1 MRIRPVGAHALLL
14 DCTTTTDD
22 GVPDDVPEVDLV
34 EAWRA
39 ELWRRREQGDLV
51 AVEIVPAAGTV
62 LLDGLPDPSATAE
75 QLARWAGDV
84 AAATNRPDRLA
95 APTAAPPADGDA
107 TAPPADGDATARP
120 ADGDATAPP
129 ADGDATARP
138 ADGDATARPADGDAT
153 ARATDRDATALP
165 ADRDAVARV
174 SGLDA
179 TAGTPDRAATE
190 VVVPVCFDGPDL
202 PTVAEYWN
210 VDVPTVLRRLT
221 STRFRVAFCGFAP
234 GFPYLT
240 GLPAELALPRLA
252 TPRPR
257 VPAGSVALAGPYA
270 GIYPGASPGGW
281 QLVGRTELVLFDV
294 HADPPARLGP
304 GTSVRMVAT

>member
-14 DCTTTTDD
+14 DCTTTATDD
-22 GVPDDVPEVDLV
+22 DVPDDVPAVDLV

-39 ELWRRREQGDLV
+39 ELWRRREEGDLV
-51 AVEIVPAAGTV
+51 AIEIVPAASTV
-62 LLDGLPDPSATAE
+62 LLDGLPDPTTTAE
-75 QLARWAGDV
+75 QLTRWAGNV
-84 AAATNRPDRLA
+84 AAATNRPARLA
-95 APTAAPPADGDA
+95 APTPSG
-107 TAPPADGDATARP
+107 TS
-120 ADGDATAPP
+120 
-129 ADGDATARP
+129 
-138 ADGDATARPADGDAT
+138 
-153 ARATDRDATALP
+153 DRDAIARAGGRDAIARAGGRDAIAGTGG
-165 ADRDAVARV
+165 RDAVAR
-174 SGLDA
+174 
-179 TAGTPDRAATE
+179 TDRVATE

-202 PTVAEYWN
+202 PAVAEYWN
-210 VDVPTVLRRLT
+210 VDVPAVLRRLT
-221 STRFRVAFCGFAP
+221 GTRFRVAFCGFAP

>member
-14 DCTTTTDD
+14 DCTTTTTTD
-22 GVPDDVPEVDLV
+22 DDVPEVELV

-51 AVEIVPAAGTV
+51 AVEIVPAASTV
-62 LLDGLPDPSATAE
+62 LLDGLPDPTATAE
-75 QLARWAGDV
+75 QLTRWAGDV
-84 AAATNRPDRLA
+84 VAATHRPAAA
-95 APTAAPPADGDA
+95 
-107 TAPPADGDATARP
+107 
-120 ADGDATAPP
+120 
-129 ADGDATARP
+129 
-138 ADGDATARPADGDAT
+138 
-153 ARATDRDATALP
+153 
-165 ADRDAVARV
+165 DAVARTT
-174 SGLDA
+174 G
-179 TAGTPDRAATE
+179 RAATE
-190 VVVPVCFDGPDL
+190 VVVPVRFDGPDL
-202 PTVAEYWN
+202 PTVAEHWN
-210 VDVPTVLRRLT
+210 VDVPVVLRRLT
-221 STRFRVAFCGFAP
+221 DTRFRVAFCGFAP

-270 GIYPGASPGGW
+270 GIYPSASPGGW
-281 QLVGRTELVLFDV
+281 QLVGSTELVLFDV

>member
-14 DCTTTTDD
+14 DCTTDD
-22 GVPDDVPEVDLV
+22 DVPDHDVPEVDLV

-51 AVEIVPAAGTV
+51 AVDIVPAASTV
-62 LLDGLPDPSATAE
+62 LLDGLPDPTATAE
-75 QLARWAGDV
+75 QLTRWAGDV
-84 AAATNRPDRLA
+84 AAATNRPA
-95 APTAAPPADGDA
+95 AA
-107 TAPPADGDATARP
+107 
-120 ADGDATAPP
+120 
-129 ADGDATARP
+129 
-138 ADGDATARPADGDAT
+138 
-153 ARATDRDATALP
+153 
-165 ADRDAVARV
+165 DAVAR
-174 SGLDA
+174 
-179 TAGTPDRAATE
+179 TADRAATE

-202 PTVAEYWN
+202 PTVAEHWN
-210 VDVPTVLRRLT
+210 VDVPAVLRRLT
-221 STRFRVAFCGFAP
+221 GTRFRVAFCGFAP

-281 QLVGRTELVLFDV
+281 QLVGSTELVLFDV

>member
-14 DCTTTTDD
+14 DCAAPADI
-22 GVPDDVPEVDLV
+22 PEAEADIPEAVLV

-39 ELWRRREQGDLV
+39 ELWRRRERGDLV
-51 AVEIVPAAGTV
+51 AVEIVPAARTV
-62 LLDGLPDPSATAE
+62 LLDGLPDPTTTAE
-75 QLARWAGDV
+75 QLIRWAHAV
-84 AAATNRPDRLA
+84 TAATTRPDQA
-95 APTAAPPADGDA
+95 NADAKTEAKADPDAHAQAEDHDVTASTNADASTSTSTSTNAGAIDG
-107 TAPPADGDATARP
+107 ADDG
-120 ADGDATAPP
+120 AD
-129 ADGDATARP
+129 
-138 ADGDATARPADGDAT
+138 
-153 ARATDRDATALP
+153 
-165 ADRDAVARV
+165 
-174 SGLDA
+174 
-179 TAGTPDRAATE
+179 

-202 PTVAEYWN
+202 PAVAEHWG
-210 VDVPTVLRRLT
+210 VDVSAVRHRLT

-281 QLVGRTELVLFDV
+281 LLVGRTDLVLFDV
-294 HADPPARLGP
+294 AADPPARLGP
-304 GTSVRMVAT
+304 GTTVRMVAA